1 MAVGGQM
8 GGPKAA
14 DVGRGAPGSLGE
26 TYERLRQAVLSGDAG
41 GWRLGHGVLVTKG
54 MAAWMA
60 AWAAPGDAPVCETT
74 APVLSLD
81 PIPLPPQVHAPSSR
95 PGANPIV
102 SVLAQIALAR
112 VIRRAR

>member
-1 MAVGGQM
+1 M

-14 DVGRGAPGSLGE
+14 DVGRGAPGGLGE

-60 AWAAPGDAPVCETT
+60 AWAAPGEAPVSETT
-74 APVLSLD
+74 ASVLSLE
-81 PIPLPPQVHAPSSR
+81 PIPISQPPHAPSSR
-95 PGANPIV
+95 LGANPIV
-102 SVLAQIALAR
+102 TALAQMVLAHT
-112 VIRRAR
+112 